1 MKKEYDDCYAQI
13 RNVSGDREIICFWR
27 NNLKKDDFVKLE
39 SGNYCLIGEGEYN
52 GLKVS
57 YFIEFRA
64 DVYRNPGKADTRLPI
79 EFRGHGSVKGIR
91 LHVKKNSFPCS
102 YTDRAG
108 GVHMRVSWEGSYK
121 QLSYMNEKERNI
133 EKYKRKQ
140 SSA

>member
-39 SGNYCLIGEGEYN
+39 SGNYCLTGEGEYN

-57 YFIEFRA
+57 YF
-64 DVYRNPGKADTRLPI
+64 I

-108 GVHMRVSWEGSYK
+108 DVHMRVSWEGSYK